1 MAVTGPKPTGRAIL
15 SGNTPKVDWTDV
27 VNVPYTGPKP
37 ELPLERQAMLKN
49 GDMTIV
55 PMGQAT
61 LDWWD
66 AVTSMPHCSLWT
78 RTDWQ
83 FCLDT
88 AKVHSAAMTGSMPAV
103 SELRQR
109 ERILG
114 TTVDFRRD
122 LRIRYVEPEVKTV
135 LEVVTN
141 IDNRRNRLADA

>member
-1 MAVTGPKPTGRAIL
+1 
-15 SGNTPKVDWTDV
+15 
-27 VNVPYTGPKP
+27 
-37 ELPLERQAMLKN
+37 
-49 GDMTIV
+49 
-55 PMGQAT
+55 
-61 LDWWD
+61 
-66 AVTSMPHCSLWT
+66 
-78 RTDWQ
+78 
-83 FCLDT
+83 
-88 AKVHSAAMTGSMPAV
+88 MTGSMPAV